1 MPAKLNEKQLMSLLR
16 KLEKGWPEGYT
27 LFSWSG
33 TLCLLRDKDLP
44 KEIEIKSNGHYGTK
58 AGSYSDAILET
69 FPGIVND
76 GGDPD

>member
-1 MPAKLNEKQLMSLLR
+1 MAYTEQQTIAALR
-16 KLEKGWPEGYT
+16 KLAKNWPKGYT

-33 TLCLLRDKDLP
+33 TLCLLRDDLLP
-44 KEIEIKSNGHYGTK
+44 HAPELERRTMNGHTTYG
-58 AGSYSDAILET
+58 GSYRDAVIED